1 VLSFWLPLQGWC
13 ADVFSE
19 RLTDGVK
26 FCPRVDTKL
35 YAFLL
40 TKRRRRRRR
49 KHLLLLRKDG
59 E

>member
-1 VLSFWLPLQGWC
+1 MASFG
-13 ADVFSE
+13 VFF
-19 RLTDGVK
+19 DGVK

-49 KHLLLLRKDG
+49 RKHLLLLRKDG